1 MFYVILPMPPSLLQ
15 SPMSPAGEKNWDTL
29 RSAAG
34 PCIILT
40 HTLRGR
46 STWGDSW
53 NNQSSLFRVRSTAI
67 VSMYAEQLLKSV
79 LPTPAEKR
87 PGATPVLAAVLTEFC
102 DLKVEKGVVHADKS
116 SSSISLLRCI
126 LLLLVLLP
134 ARCNP
139 PHAAGS
145 SHFIGCI
152 AGPTNPGLAA

>member
-53 NNQSSLFRVRSTAI
+53 NNQSSLFYVHSTADCFYVCRTI
-67 VSMYAEQLLKSV
+67 IK
-79 LPTPAEKR
+79 
-87 PGATPVLAAVLTEFC
+87 
-102 DLKVEKGVVHADKS
+102 
-116 SSSISLLRCI
+116 IST
-126 LLLLVLLP
+126 
-134 ARCNP
+134 
-139 PHAAGS
+139 
-145 SHFIGCI
+145 SHTC
-152 AGPTNPGLAA
+152 